1 MKNLVKVAKA
11 NFVAVLSN
19 VNEKFVSNVKKQG
32 LFTVQEFRNANGE
45 LVAKKVMNRT
55 GGVGYQ
61 VAQNL
66 VNNVVEKVV
75 EGWELVK
82 ATAEEFMAVL
92 SNPAVKVVASV
103 KKQGLF
109 KVTEFKNLAGVVIA
123 KKVENK
129 TGGIGYYA

>member
-19 VNEKFVSNVKKQG
+19 VNAKFTLQVKKQG
-32 LFTVQEFRNANGE
+32 LFTVQEFLNENGE
-45 LVAKKVMNRT
+45 VVAKKVMNRT

-66 VNNVVEKVV
+66 AEVVVEKVV
-75 EGWELVK
+75 EAWELVK
-82 ATAEEFMAVL
+82 ATAEEFKAVL
-92 SNPAVKVVASV
+92 SNPAVKVVQRV

-109 KVTEFKNLAGVVIA
+109 KVTEFVNLAGNVVA
-123 KKVENK
+123 KKVENR
-129 TGGIGYYA
+129 TGGVGYYA

>member
-19 VNEKFVSNVKKQG
+19 VNAKFTSQVKKQG
-32 LFTVQEFRNANGE
+32 LFTVQEFLNENGE
-45 LVAKKVMNRT
+45 VVAKKVMNRT

-66 VNNVVEKVV
+66 AEVVVEKVV
-75 EGWELVK
+75 EAWELVK
-82 ATAEEFMAVL
+82 ATAEEFKAVL
-92 SNPAVKVVASV
+92 SNPTVKVVQRV

-109 KVTEFKNLAGVVIA
+109 KVTEFVNLAGNVVA
-123 KKVENK
+123 KKVENR
-129 TGGIGYYA
+129 TGGVGYYA